1 MQQGLAA
8 KFVELLG
15 MKDTLV
21 KKEICRVL
29 STLISQ
35 NSPLLEL
42 YISEMYWQ
50 LCIHIEMCNTFEV
63 FGPDNPFKLTAD
75 CDRED

>member
-1 MQQGLAA
+1 MQQGLAT

-15 MKDTLV
+15 MKNSLV

-29 STLISQ
+29 SILVAQ

-42 YISEMYWQ
+42 YINLGVISKMLYIIRAGSKDVHHPQ
-50 LCIHIEMCNTFEV
+50 LSFLS
-63 FGPDNPFKLTAD
+63 NPHFQGYK
-75 CDRED
+75 

>member
-15 MKDTLV
+15 MKNTLV

-29 STLISQ
+29 SALVAQ
-35 NSPLLEL
+35 NNPLLEL
-42 YISEMYWQ
+42 YI
-50 LCIHIEMCNTFEV
+50 N
-63 FGPDNPFKLTAD
+63 FGIISKMLYIIRAESKDVTKIIFPL
-75 CDRED
+75 